1 MRIGTVTEIK
11 KLERRVGLT
20 PAVVATLVAH
30 GHELFVQS
38 GAGAGVGLSDADY
51 AAAGATIVPD
61 APDVF
66 NAAELIVKVKEPLA
80 YEIAL
85 LKPHHILFTYL
96 HLAPDPVQAKG
107 LIASGATCIAYET
120 ILDDKGGLP
129 LLTPMSQVAGR
140 MAAQVGAAC
149 LLAPAG
155 GRGLLMGGVPGVA
168 PANVVI
174 LGGGVSGFNA
184 AEIAVG
190 MRADVTIMDISPSRL
205 AQLDANFQGRART
218 LLSSRGALLE
228 LLPTADLVIG
238 CVLVTGAAAPKL
250 IRREDLQL
258 MRKGSVLVD
267 VSIDQGGCFETSK
280 PTTHAEPTYE
290 VDGVVHYCVANMPGA
305 APLTSTYALG
315 AATTPYVLALAEKGV
330 ERALAED
337 PGFAAG
343 LNVVG
348 GRIVH
353 PAVAGSLGLLFVA
366 A

>member
-11 KLERRVGLT
+11 PLERRVGLT

-30 GHELFVQS
+30 GHEVFVQS
-38 GAGAGVGLSDADY
+38 GAGAGVGLSDGDY
-51 AAAGATIVPD
+51 QTAGAKIAAD
-61 APDVF
+61 AEAVF
-66 NAAELIVKVKEPLA
+66 SAAELIVKVKEPQPA
-80 YEIAL
+80 EIAR
-85 LKPHHILFTYL
+85 LKPHHVLFTYL
-96 HLAPDPVQAKG
+96 HLAPDAAQAHG
-107 LIASGATCIAYET
+107 LMASGCTAIAYET
-120 ILDDKGGLP
+120 ILDEKGGLP

-140 MAAQVGAAC
+140 MAAQVGAAN

-168 PANVVI
+168 PAKVI
-174 LGGGVSGFNA
+174 VLGGGVSGFNA

-190 MRADVTIMDISPSRL
+190 MRADVTIMDISPARL
-205 AQLDANFQGRART
+205 AMLDAHFEGRART
-218 LLSSRGALLE
+218 VLASRGALLE

-250 IRREDLQL
+250 IKREDLKL
-258 MRKGSVLVD
+258 MRPGSVLVD
-267 VSIDQGGCFETSK
+267 VSIDQGGCFETSH
-280 PTTHAEPTYE
+280 PTTHGDPTY
-290 VDGVVHYCVANMPGA
+290 VIDGVVHYCVANMPGA
-305 APLTSTYALG
+305 APLTSTYALS
-315 AATTPYVLALAEKGV
+315 AATTPYVLALADKGV

-343 LNVVG
+343 LNVAG

-353 PAVAGSLGLLFVA
+353 PAVAAALDLPPVA